1 MPNVLLILLAMTAGC
16 TMTTSDN
23 QPVPPDAAQHP
34 TTDTRHGDV
43 RVDEYS
49 WLREKENPQ
58 VIEYLEAEN
67 TYAKSMM
74 AHTEGLQETLYEE
87 MLGRIKED
95 DAGVPWR
102 KGEWLYY
109 SRTEEGK
116 PYPMYCRRRG
126 TMTAAEQLFLDE
138 NELAGDSE
146 YLNIS
151 NWEVSPDGRL
161 LAWLEDRSG
170 YEQNDLFVKNIET
183 GELIG
188 EPIRNLGPWSLA
200 WASDNETLFYT
211 RQDDTNRPDRVYR
224 RNINDAG
231 TADELVYH
239 DPDGRFFVGVER
251 TRSGAWLLM
260 SCGSQI
266 TSEYQA
272 LQSDDPNGAFSM
284 IAPRRKGIE
293 YTVDHHDDSFYILT
307 NDNAKNFRIVKAPV
321 ESPGEEHWVD
331 VVPHDPEV
339 HLLGHSMFKEFMSI
353 SSRDDGYRGV
363 RLMDLQTGSE
373 RNIAPDEQVS
383 SLTPG
388 RNETYDTD
396 SYRFNYTS
404 LITSSSIYDEDVASG
419 TRTLRKR
426 TEVLGGYDP
435 ANYETVR
442 MTAPG
447 HDGVEIPMSLVHRKG
462 VQPDGTNPVLL
473 YGYGSYGS
481 SMDPYFSS
489 ARVSLL
495 DRGVVY
501 AIGHIRGGSERGRQW
516 YEDGKFLKKRNT
528 FEDFISCGEALKAS
542 GWADPDRI
550 AIQGASAGGLLIG
563 ATINQRPELF
573 CAAHAGVPFVDVMNT
588 MLDPTIPLTVIEY
601 DEWGNPNDPVYYEYM
616 KSYSPYDNVTDQR
629 YPDLLVTAGL
639 NDPRVHYWEPAKWTA
654 RMRDH
659 ATGDSMLIMKTNMGA
674 GHGGASGRYGRLH
687 EMAFEYAFLLDRLGV
702 TSDDIAGR

>member
-1 MPNVLLILLAMTAGC
+1 
-16 TMTTSDN
+16 
-23 QPVPPDAAQHP
+23 
-34 TTDTRHGDV
+34 
-43 RVDEYS
+43 
-49 WLREKENPQ
+49 
-58 VIEYLEAEN
+58 
-67 TYAKSMM
+67 
-74 AHTEGLQETLYEE
+74 
-87 MLGRIKED
+87 
-95 DAGVPWR
+95 
-102 KGEWLYY
+102 
-109 SRTEEGK
+109 
-116 PYPMYCRRRG
+116 
-126 TMTAAEQLFLDE
+126 
-138 NELAGDSE
+138 
-146 YLNIS
+146 
-151 NWEVSPDGRL
+151 
-161 LAWLEDRSG
+161 
-170 YEQNDLFVKNIET
+170 
-183 GELIG
+183 
-188 EPIRNLGPWSLA
+188 
-200 WASDNETLFYT
+200 
-211 RQDDTNRPDRVYR
+211 
-224 RNINDAG
+224 
-231 TADELVYH
+231 
-239 DPDGRFFVGVER
+239 
-251 TRSGAWLLM
+251 
-260 SCGSQI
+260 
-266 TSEYQA
+266 
-272 LQSDDPNGAFSM
+272 M

-353 SSRDDGYRGV
+353 SSRDNGYRGV

-373 RNIAPDEQVS
+373 REIAPDEQVS

-404 LITSSSIYDEDVASG
+404 LITPSSIYDEDVASG